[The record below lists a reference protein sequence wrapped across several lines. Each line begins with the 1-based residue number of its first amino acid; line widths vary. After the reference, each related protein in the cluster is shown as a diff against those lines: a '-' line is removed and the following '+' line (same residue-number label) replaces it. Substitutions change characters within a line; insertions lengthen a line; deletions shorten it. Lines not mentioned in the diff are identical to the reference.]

1 MQTKNKRFC
10 RTRHPKPRMVRMI
23 TLRPLQSHEFAAF
36 AAYFVPD
43 YAAELVANYGI
54 SQDAALAEATE
65 DLALDLPQ
73 GADTPGE
80 VLMCI
85 LLGDQ
90 VVGYLFYALNE
101 TRHFAF
107 IKDFHVL
114 PPYQGNGYG
123 TTAIDALTALI
134 KPQGITQLR
143 LRIAAKNERA
153 HRLYT
158 KLGFFPTGTNM
169 AKMF

>member
-1 MQTKNKRFC
+1 
-10 RTRHPKPRMVRMI
+10 MI
-23 TLRPLQSHEFAAF
+23 TLRPLQSHEFPAF

-43 YAAELVANYGI
+43 YAAELVANYGV
-54 SQDAALAEATE
+54 SQAAALAEAAE

-85 LLGDQ
+85 VLGEH
-90 VVGYLFYALNE
+90 VIGYLFYALNE
-101 TRHFAF
+101 SRHFAF

-114 PPYQGNGYG
+114 PPYQGNGHG
-123 TTAIDALTALI
+123 TAAIAALTALL

-143 LRIAAKNERA
+143 LRVAAKNAAA

-158 KLGFFPTGTNM
+158 KLGFFPTGINM
-169 AKMF
+169 AKTL

>member
-1 MQTKNKRFC
+1 MPHPPPQT
-10 RTRHPKPRMVRMI
+10 PDGPMI
-23 TLRPLQSHEFAAF
+23 TLRPLQSHEFPAF

-43 YAAELVANYGI
+43 YAAEIVANFGI
-54 SQDAALAEATE
+54 PLADALVQAQR
-65 DLALDLPQ
+65 DLAQDLPQ

-85 LLGDQ
+85 TLADQ
-90 VVGYLFYALNE
+90 VIGYLFYA
-101 TRHFAF
+101 TDSATASAF

-114 PPYQGNGYG
+114 PPHQSKGHG
-123 TTAIDALTALI
+123 TAAIAALTALL

-143 LRIAAKNERA
+143 LRVAAKNAAA

-158 KLGFFPTGTNM
+158 KLGFFPTGINM
-169 AKMF
+169 AKTL

>member
-1 MQTKNKRFC
+1 MA
-10 RTRHPKPRMVRMI
+10 HPPPLTPDAPMI

-43 YAAELVANYGI
+43 YAAELVANYGL
-54 SQDAALAEATE
+54 SQAAALAEATE

-80 VLMCI
+80 VLTCI
-85 LLGDQ
+85 ALGDQ
-90 VVGYLFYALNE
+90 VVGYLFFALNE
-101 TRHFAF
+101 ARHFAF

-114 PPYQGNGYG
+114 PPYQSQGHG
-123 TTAIDALTALI
+123 TAALAALAALL
-134 KPQGITQLR
+134 KHQGITQLR
-143 LRIAAKNERA
+143 LRVAAKNAAA

-158 KLGFFPTGTNM
+158 KLGFFPTGINM
-169 AKMF
+169 AKTL